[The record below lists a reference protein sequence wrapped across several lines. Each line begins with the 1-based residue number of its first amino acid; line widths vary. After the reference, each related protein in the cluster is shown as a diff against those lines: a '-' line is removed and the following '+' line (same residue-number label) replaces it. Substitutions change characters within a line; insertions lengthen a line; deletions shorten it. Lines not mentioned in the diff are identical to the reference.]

1 MRPIKLTIKHFGP
14 FAGTEVVDFEK
25 FQNEGLFL
33 INGQTGSGK
42 TSILDAMT
50 FAIYGEVLGLRGKP
64 INNKEAAVRLKS
76 DYAAPD
82 VVPEVIFEVDI
93 NGTPHRFT
101 RSPKFRK
108 SGNKSDTQPRATL
121 EVLNGSQWEA
131 LATSPAEVG
140 DLATQRLGLSKDQ
153 FAQLIL
159 LPQGGFAA
167 FLNAKNEDKGKLLD
181 ELFPATTYVTI
192 RDWIKDQRSDA
203 QAKIAQLGQTL
214 SELEARLRQVTG
226 NENLAISSEV
236 LDETLT
242 VTTAEKSRCETLLET
257 KTRDLEPLQLKLNNA
272 EASQTAADAIAEAN
286 LEIQLANDNLQNIK
300 DALVQFGITQP
311 TESLIAEELAKTDL
325 AASAAESDLDKFKN
339 LESLEH
345 RLAEQNGDLAALQEA
360 RTSATDD
367 LERHEAAA
375 ELLKTK
381 IEENSKLDV
390 ERIRCEQQVKDITSH
405 RDLLVDL
412 ATLNDDLNVKQ
423 QAQTDAQQDYDHAL
437 TKSISIKEIYN
448 QDLAAYLSGDLQP
461 NEACSVCGSKEHPNP
476 ANPKESAPSKS
487 DVDKA
492 SGYVD
497 AAKAKLDST
506 RIDLEAHTAKIQM
519 LSKQLPDDSSL
530 DVVEQ
535 RLSDALIALKDVN
548 NRIQAHNSQKIE
560 LEEINE
566 QIKSAN
572 DVIAAGASE
581 LAAAQSAIDVTKG
594 GIEEAKKALTDKS
607 QSDIEDLLAKTRIKS
622 EELRLLSPKFAQHNL
637 DIVNAQAV
645 IAANSEAAKS
655 RIDNLEELRIKVT
668 EGQEIL
674 NEIRA
679 DHTRLSGQLDGIKVI
694 QEKFATLMANSL
706 QAQQSEEQWANLESY
721 TSGTV
726 GRKIDL
732 ATFYLGYRLKQVLA
746 AANHRLKAMTDGRY
760 TLIHDESV
768 AAAHGAKGGLA
779 IMVIDSNSGQRRGPE
794 SLSGGETFMTSLSL
808 ALGLSDI
815 VSAEAGGR
823 RLEALFVDEG
833 FGSLDSETLD
843 QVMDSLDELRATGRM
858 VGLVSHVES
867 MRSRVPA
874 QIVVTKTNSGSTI
887 NLLGV

>member
-64 INNKEAAVRLKS
+64 VNNKDAAVRLKS
-76 DYAAPD
+76 DYADPD
-82 VVPEVIFEVDI
+82 VVPEVILEVDI
-93 NGTPHRFT
+93 NGTHHRFT

-131 LATSPAEVG
+131 LATSTAEVG

-181 ELFPATTYVTI
+181 ELFPATTYITI
-192 RDWIKDQRSDA
+192 RDWIKDQRSEA
-203 QAKIAQLGQTL
+203 QAKIAQLGHAQ

-236 LDETLT
+236 LTETLT
-242 VTTAEKSRCETLLET
+242 ATSAEKSRCETLLET

-272 EASQTAADAIAEAN
+272 EASQTAANAIAGAN
-286 LEIQLANDNLQNIK
+286 LDIQNANDELQSIK
-300 DALVQFGITQP
+300 DVLEQFGITQP
-311 TESLIAEELAKTDL
+311 TESLLAEALAKSDL
-325 AASAAESDLDKFKN
+325 TASAAQSDLDKFKN

-345 RLAEQNGDLAALQEA
+345 RLAEQNADLAALQQA

-367 LERHEAAA
+367 LEKHEASAV
-375 ELLKTK
+375 LLKTA
-381 IEENSKLDV
+381 IEANPKLDV
-390 ERIRCEQQVKDITSH
+390 EKLRCEQQVKDITSH
-405 RDLLVDL
+405 KDLLVDL
-412 ATLNDDLNVKQ
+412 AALNADLKGKQ
-423 QAQTDAQQDYDHAL
+423 QAQTDAEQVYDDAL
-437 TKSISIKEIYN
+437 TKSISVKEIYN
-448 QDLAAYLSGDLQP
+448 QDLAAYLAGDLKP
-461 NEACSVCGSKEHPNP
+461 NEECSVCGSKEHPNP
-476 ANPKESAPSKS
+476 ANPKEGAPSKS

-492 SGYVD
+492 SSNAD
-497 AAKAKLDST
+497 AAKTKLDST
-506 RIDLEAHTAKIQM
+506 RIDFQAHTAKIETQR
-519 LSKQLPDDSSL
+519 KQLPDDSSL

-535 RLSDALIALKDVN
+535 MLTDAQTALTDVN
-548 NRIQAHNSQKIE
+548 DRIQTQNIQQLE
-560 LEEINE
+560 LDQTNE
-566 QIKSAN
+566 QVKATI
-572 DVIAAGASE
+572 DLIAAGTSE
-581 LAAAQSAIDVTKG
+581 LAAAQSAVDLTKG
-594 GIEEAKKALTDKS
+594 GIEEAKKALIDKS
-607 QSDIEDLLAKTRIKS
+607 QSDLEDILANALTKS
-622 EELRLLSPKFAQHNL
+622 EELRLMSPKFAQHNSA
-637 DIVNAQAV
+637 IVNAQAV
-645 IAANSEAAKS
+645 IAANAEAAKNI
-655 RIDNLEELRIKVT
+655 IDNLDELRLKVT
-668 EGQEIL
+668 EDQHIL
-674 NEIRA
+674 NELRA
-679 DHTRLSGQLDGIKVI
+679 DHTRLSDQLDGINEI
-694 QEKFATLMANSL
+694 QEKFATLMANNL

-794 SLSGGETFMTSLSL
+794 SLSGGETFMASLSL

-874 QIVVTKTNSGSTI
+874 QIVVTKTNTGSTI
-887 NLLGV
+887 QLVGV